1 MVVHSSPVR
10 FNGEMNELHPSL
22 QHGLNLLEKG
32 EFLEA
37 ALAFRMV
44 LADAPEDPNALHL
57 LGIAIAQDGRPA
69 EAIPYF
75 DRALA
80 LIPNATSI
88 HFNRARTLE
97 ATGRLID
104 AMNGYINT
112 LIADPEHLDSRK
124 ALWRLS
130 LYRDAPPRPL
140 SFSPAMQQGIALI
153 GQGFPAQAVGALQQ
167 ALSEEPQNADAWGAI
182 GDAFIGFGEAGEA
195 RNAYQKALSFEPTYV
210 ALQSS
215 LLGTL
220 SYDAGLNEDTILK
233 AHQVWGSA
241 LPGRSAATRRAWP
254 NDRNPD
260 RRLKVGY
267 VGGDFRA
274 HAVADFFEPV
284 LTSHDREAFEPILY
298 ANQSQM
304 DEVSKRFRS
313 LAQWVPIDALSDADA
328 AARIEFDAVDVL
340 VDLGGHTR
348 TARLGVFG
356 RRPAPVQASWLGY
369 PTTTGLQEMDYRIT
383 DVWNDPEDGK
393 QRGSEKPFRLPRAF
407 HCWRPPA
414 ESPEVGPLPAIANGT
429 ITFGC
434 FNNLAKLTLP
444 AVAAWSAILRQV
456 PGSRLMLKSQ
466 SLVDPGVAEHCLGRF
481 AAQGIDKTRIL
492 LLPFVPEKATHLG
505 HYNQIDI
512 ALDPFPYAGTTT
524 TCEALWMGVPVLSVT
539 GDRHAS
545 RVSGSLLNAIGLK
558 ELATANPD
566 ACIAKAIEVASNL
579 DGLAA
584 LRAGLRSRMMASPL
598 RDEQGFTRDLEAAF
612 RKMWTDW
619 CQGRTGR
626 R

>member
-1 MVVHSSPVR
+1 MK
-10 FNGEMNELHPSL
+10 NALHPSI
-22 QHGLNLLEKG
+22 QHGLSLLEKG
-32 EFLEA
+32 EFVEA
-37 ALAFRMV
+37 ALAFRMA
-44 LADAPEDPNALHL
+44 LAEAPEDPNGLHL
-57 LGIAIAQDGRPA
+57 LAIAIAQDGRPA

-75 DRALA
+75 DKALD
-80 LIPNATSI
+80 LIPDATSI

-112 LIADPEHLDSRK
+112 LISDPDHLESRK

-130 LYRDAPPRPL
+130 LYRDAPPRPMN
-140 SFSPAMQQGIALI
+140 FSPAMHEGIALI

-167 ALSEEPQNADAWGAI
+167 ALAEDPNNADGWGAI

-195 RNAYQKALSFEPTYV
+195 RNAYEKALSFEPDYL

-220 SYDAGLNEDTILK
+220 SYDAAMSEDRILK
-233 AHQVWGSA
+233 AHQVWGTA
-241 LPGRSAATRRAWP
+241 LPGRPAVARKPWP
-254 NDRNPD
+254 NERNPS
-260 RRLKVGY
+260 RRLKIGY

-284 LTSHDREAFEPILY
+284 LAAHDREAFEPILY
-298 ANQSQM
+298 ANQIQM
-304 DEVSKRFRS
+304 DEVSKRFKG
-313 LAQWVPIDALSDADA
+313 LARWVPIDALSDADA
-328 AARIEFDAVDVL
+328 AARIEHDSVDVL

-348 TARLGVFG
+348 TARLGVFA
-356 RRPAPVQASWLGY
+356 RRPAPVQVTWLGY
-369 PTTTGLQEMDYRIT
+369 PTSTGLPEMDYRIT
-383 DVWNDPEDGK
+383 DIWNDPEDGA
-393 QRGSEKPFRLPRAF
+393 QRGTERPFRLPRSF
-407 HCWRPPA
+407 HCWRPRA
-414 ESPEVGPLPAIANGT
+414 EAPEVGPLPAATNGC

-444 AVAAWSAILRQV
+444 AVAAWSTLLRQV

-466 SLVDPGVAEHCLGRF
+466 SLLDTGVAEHCHSRF
-481 AAQGIDKTRIL
+481 AAHGIESNRIV
-492 LLPFVPEKATHLG
+492 LLPFMPDKASHLG

-545 RVSGSLLNAIGLK
+545 RVSGSLLNAVGLG
-558 ELATANPD
+558 EFATANPD
-566 ACIAKAIEVASNL
+566 ACIVKAIALASDL
-579 DGLAA
+579 EGLAS

-598 RDEQGFTRDLEAAF
+598 RDETGFTSDLESAF

-619 CQGRTGR
+619 CYKF
-626 R
+626 

>member
-1 MVVHSSPVR
+1 
-10 FNGEMNELHPSL
+10 MNELHPSL
-22 QHGLNLLEKG
+22 QHGLDLLEKG
-32 EFLEA
+32 EYLDA

-44 LADAPEDPNALHL
+44 LADAPEEPNALHL

-69 EAIPYF
+69 EAVPYF

-80 LIPNATSI
+80 LIPTATSI

-104 AMNGYINT
+104 ALHGYIDT
-112 LIADPEHLDSRK
+112 LISDPTHQESRQ

-140 SFSPAMQQGIALI
+140 SFSPAMREGIALI
-153 GQGFPAQAVGALQQ
+153 GKGLPAQAVNALQR
-167 ALSEEPQNADAWGAI
+167 AVAEEPGNADAWGAI

-195 RNAYQKALSFEPTYV
+195 RNAYQKALSFEPNYL

-220 SYDAGLNEDTILK
+220 SYDAGLSEDSILK
-233 AHQVWGSA
+233 AHSVWGTA
-241 LPGRSAATRRAWP
+241 MPGRSSGARQAWP
-254 NDRNPD
+254 NLRKPD
-260 RRLKVGY
+260 RRLRVGY

-274 HAVADFFEPV
+274 HAVAAFFEPV
-284 LTSHDREAFEPILY
+284 LAAHDREAFEPILY
-298 ANQSQM
+298 ANQAQM
-304 DEVSKRFRS
+304 DEVSTRFKG
-313 LAQWVPIDALSDADA
+313 LAKWVPIDALSDADA
-328 AARIEFDAVDVL
+328 AARIEHDAVDVL

-356 RRPAPVQASWLGY
+356 RRPAPVQVAWLGY
-369 PTTTGLQEMDYRIT
+369 PTTTGLPEMDYRIT

-393 QRGSEKPFRLPRAF
+393 SRGTEIPFRLPRSF

-414 ESPEVGPLPAIANGT
+414 ESPEVGPLPAAANGH

-444 AVAAWSAILRQV
+444 AVAAWSSILRQI

-466 SLVDPGVAEHCLGRF
+466 SLVDPGVAEHCHGRF
-481 AAQGIDKTRIL
+481 AAHGIEKERIQ
-492 LLPFVPEKATHLG
+492 LLPFMPDTAAHLG

-545 RVSGSLLNAIGLK
+545 RVSGSLLNAVGLR
-558 ELATANPD
+558 EFATADPD
-566 ACIAKAIEVASNL
+566 ACIAKAIALASDL

-584 LRAGLRSRMMASPL
+584 LRAGLRARMAASPL
-598 RDEQGFTRDLEAAF
+598 RNEATFTRDLESAF
-612 RKMWTDW
+612 RTMWTDW
-619 CQGRTGR
+619 CQGRAPKK
-626 R
+626 

>member
-1 MVVHSSPVR
+1 
-10 FNGEMNELHPSL
+10 MNELHPSI
-22 QHGLNLLEKG
+22 QHGLSLLEKG
-32 EFLEA
+32 EFIEA
-37 ALAFRMV
+37 ALAFRMA

-57 LGIAIAQDGRPA
+57 LAIAVAQDGRPA

-75 DRALA
+75 DQALA
-80 LIPNATSI
+80 LIPEATSI

-104 AMNGYINT
+104 ALHGYLNT
-112 LIADPEHLDSRK
+112 LISDPDHQESRK

-153 GQGFPAQAVGALQQ
+153 GQGYPAQAVGALQQ
-167 ALSEEPQNADAWGAI
+167 ALAEEPNNADAWGAI

-195 RNAYQKALSFEPTYV
+195 RNAYEKALSFEPTYL

-220 SYDAGLNEDTILK
+220 SYDAALSEERILK
-233 AHQVWGSA
+233 AHQVWGNA
-241 LPGRSAATRRAWP
+241 LPGPATAGRKPWP
-254 NDRNPD
+254 NERDPS
-260 RRLKVGY
+260 RRLKIGY

-284 LTSHDREAFEPILY
+284 LAAQDREAFEPILY
-298 ANQSQM
+298 ANQAQL
-304 DEVSKRFRS
+304 DDVSKRFKD
-313 LAQWVPIDALSDADA
+313 LARWVPIDALSDADA
-328 AARIEFDAVDVL
+328 AARMESDGVDVL

-348 TARLGVFG
+348 TARLGVFA
-356 RRPAPVQASWLGY
+356 RRPAPVHVTWLGY
-369 PTTTGLQEMDYRIT
+369 PTTTGLREMDYRIT
-383 DVWNDPEDGK
+383 DRWNDPEDGNP
-393 QRGSEKPFRLPRAF
+393 RGTERPFRLPRAF

-414 ESPEVGPLPAIANGT
+414 DAPEVGPLPAIANGT

-444 AVAAWSAILRQV
+444 TVAAWSAILRQL

-466 SLVDPGVAEHCLGRF
+466 SLGDPGVAEHCFSRF
-481 AAQGIDKTRIL
+481 AAQGIESGRIV
-492 LLPFVPEKATHLG
+492 LLPFVPGRADHLG
-505 HYNQIDI
+505 HYNQVDI

-545 RVSGSLLNAIGLK
+545 RVSGSLLNAVGLG
-558 ELATANPD
+558 EFATPNPD
-566 ACIAKAIEVASNL
+566 ACIAQAIALASDL
-579 DGLAA
+579 DRLAA
-584 LRAGLRSRMMASPL
+584 LRAGLRARMMASPL
-598 RDEQGFTRDLEAAF
+598 RDEAGFTRDLEAAF

-619 CQGRTGR
+619 CYKF
-626 R
+626 

>member
-1 MVVHSSPVR
+1 
-10 FNGEMNELHPSL
+10 MNELHPSI

-32 EFLEA
+32 EFIDA
-37 ALAFRMV
+37 ALAFRMA
-44 LADAPEDPNALHL
+44 LADTPEDPNALHL
-57 LGIAIAQDGRPA
+57 LAIAIAQDGRPA

-75 DRALA
+75 DKSLA
-80 LIPNATSI
+80 LIPKATSI

-104 AMNGYINT
+104 AINGYINT
-112 LIADPEHLDSRK
+112 LISDPDHLESRK

-130 LYRDAPPRPL
+130 LYRDAPPRAL
-140 SFSPAMQQGIALI
+140 SFSPAMQEGIGLI
-153 GQGFPAQAVGALQQ
+153 GQGFPAQAVNALQQ
-167 ALSEEPQNADAWGAI
+167 ALAEEPNNADAWGAI

-195 RNAYQKALSFEPTYV
+195 RNAYEKALSFEPNYL

-220 SYDAGLNEDTILK
+220 SYDATLSEDRILK
-233 AHQVWGSA
+233 AHQVWGTS
-241 LPGRSAATRRAWP
+241 LPGRSALPRKIWP
-254 NDRNPD
+254 NERNPD
-260 RRLKVGY
+260 RRLRIGY

-274 HAVADFFEPV
+274 HAVAGFFEPV
-284 LTSHDREAFEPILY
+284 LAAHDRKMFEPILY
-298 ANQSQM
+298 ANQSQL
-304 DEVSKRFRS
+304 DAVSKRFKA

-328 AARIEFDAVDVL
+328 AARMEHDAVDVL

-348 TARLGVFG
+348 TARLGVFAH
-356 RRPAPVQASWLGY
+356 RPAPVQATWLGY
-369 PTTTGLQEMDYRIT
+369 PTTTGLPEMDYRIT
-383 DVWNDPEDGK
+383 DGWNDPEDGN
-393 QRGSEKPFRLPRAF
+393 QRGSEQPARLPRSF
-407 HCWRPPA
+407 HCWRPPTEA
-414 ESPEVGPLPAIANGT
+414 PEVGPLPALSSGS

-444 AVAAWSAILRQV
+444 TVAAWAAILRQI

-466 SLVDPGVAEHCLGRF
+466 SLVDPGVAEHCYGRF
-481 AAQGIDKTRIL
+481 AAQGIENSRIV
-492 LLPFVPEKATHLG
+492 LLPFVPDKATHLG

-545 RVSGSLLNAIGLK
+545 RVSGSLLNAVGLG
-558 ELATANPD
+558 EFATANPD
-566 ACIAKAIEVASNL
+566 ACIAKAVALASDL
-579 DGLAA
+579 DGLAS
-584 LRAGLRSRMMASPL
+584 LRAGLRARMMASPL
-598 RDEQGFTRDLEAAF
+598 RNETKFTRNLESAF

-619 CQGRTGR
+619 CFRF
-626 R
+626 